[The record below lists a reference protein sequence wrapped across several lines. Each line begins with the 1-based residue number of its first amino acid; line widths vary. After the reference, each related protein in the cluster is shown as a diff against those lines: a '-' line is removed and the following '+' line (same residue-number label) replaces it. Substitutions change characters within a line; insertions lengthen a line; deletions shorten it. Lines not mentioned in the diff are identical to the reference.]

1 MNILGDLFAAPKQ
14 DGLSD
19 AQMLSMAMQLRSQQ
33 LQDERANAMAA
44 RQEANYNLA
53 LRRQGEVERK
63 NAETEAA
70 RERNAT
76 RQIKKDQ
83 FAAETDAGKLE
94 FDRSKYSIEQQ
105 QQLQKQINERL
116 ADTESIKT
124 NLSDTVLKYTPD
136 SKLTDSR
143 QRVGSQQLM
152 QFVQSPEGLAM
163 ANDLGLTPGELAGYV
178 DRLAIDTGA
187 MANDAFGGRNRAVEQ
202 DYSGA
207 LRAGITAD
215 RTLRDYGIVDS
226 TQFINNVDANR
237 YLSGTNPNGMTQA
250 AVLRTSGVSQ
260 TARDMLL
267 NDKTLQKLSDMYPNN
282 PQLAAHAGHGL
293 ATNAL
298 NALAEQAQLPVGSLA
313 AMIADDPRL
322 LDEFLGVMKPG
333 AVDAW
338 QGNMDT
344 GPNLPLPT
352 KIARKY
358 QGIVARA
365 PASTQHLQLPAGP

>member
-14 DGLSD
+14 DGLTD

-33 LQDERANAMAA
+33 LQDDRAAALAA
-44 RQEANYNLA
+44 RQEANYN
-53 LRRQGEVERK
+53 
-63 NAETEAA
+63 
-70 RERNAT
+70 
-76 RQIKKDQ
+76 KDR
-83 FAAETDAGKLE
+83 FAAETDASKLE
-94 FDRSKYSIEQQ
+94 FDRSKYSVEQQ

-116 ADTESIKT
+116 ADTESTKT

-163 ANDLGLTPGELAGYV
+163 AKDLGLTPGELAGYV

-187 MANDAFGGRNRAVEQ
+187 MANDAFGGGNRAVEQ

-215 RTLRDYGIVDS
+215 RTLRDYGIIDS
-226 TQFINNVDANR
+226 TQFINNTGANR

-250 AVLRTSGVSQ
+250 AVLRTKGVSQ
-260 TARDMLL
+260 SARDMLL

-298 NALAEQAQLPVGSLA
+298 NALAEQTQLPVESLA

-344 GPNLPLPT
+344 GPNLPLPD

-358 QGIVARA
+358 RGIVSRA
-365 PASTQHLQLPAGP
+365 PASTQPLQLPAGP

>member
-1 MNILGDLFAAPKQ
+1 MNILGNLFAPPRQ
-14 DGLSD
+14 DEFSMS
-19 AQMLSMAMQLRSQQ
+19 QMLSLAINARQQQ
-33 LQDERANAMAA
+33 LQDERAAALAA

-53 LRRQGEVERK
+53 LRRQEEVERK

-70 RERNAT
+70 KARNTA
-76 RQIKKDQ
+76 RQIEKEQ
-83 FAAETDAGKLE
+83 FAAETDASKLE

-105 QQLQKQINERL
+105 QQLQNQINERL

-163 ANDLGLTPGELAGYV
+163 AKALGLPPGELAAYV

-226 TQFINNVDANR
+226 TQFINNVGANR

-250 AVLRTSGVSQ
+250 AVLRTKGVSQ

-298 NALAEQAQLPVGSLA
+298 NALAEQTQLPVESLA

-322 LDEFLGVMKPG
+322 LDEFLGLMKPG

-338 QGNMDT
+338 QGNMDMGST
-344 GPNLPLPT
+344 LPLPT
-352 KIARKY
+352 KIAKKY
-358 QGIVARA
+358 QGIVSRT
-365 PASTQHLQLPAGP
+365 PASTGP